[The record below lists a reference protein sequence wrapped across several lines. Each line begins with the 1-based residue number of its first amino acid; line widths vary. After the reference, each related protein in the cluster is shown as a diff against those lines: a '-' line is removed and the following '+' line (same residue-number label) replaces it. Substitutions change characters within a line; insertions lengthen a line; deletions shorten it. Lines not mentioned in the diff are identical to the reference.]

1 MATDYVTTTQDPW
14 AALQP
19 YLKTG
24 FAKAGQL
31 LTAGGPQYYPNST
44 VAQFGQNTQDALG
57 MMQQQATA
65 GNQVAGPA
73 GQQIASTLQGDY
85 LNSNPYLDAMYN
97 QAAQGVTR
105 NYQESVAPT
114 IAANFGLGGRTGSN
128 MAFANAMDSSRQ
140 TLADSLG
147 GMAANIYG
155 GNYQQER
162 ARQMQAAGLA
172 PQTAELGYYDA
183 DRLLGAG
190 QIQDEQSQRNISD
203 QFNRYMYNQE
213 RPYDAL
219 GRYMGYLGGNYG
231 GSTTQ
236 PVFQDTTARNL
247 GLAGAGLGL
256 ISEFGG
262 GAMDFLRGLF

>member
-1 MATDYVTTTQDPW
+1 MANDTVTTTSAPW
-14 AALQP
+14 STLVP
-19 YLKTG
+19 YLTSG
-24 FAKAGQL
+24 FRRAENLFQQ
-31 LTAGGPQYYPNST
+31 GGPQYYPNST
-44 VAQFGQNTQDALG
+44 VAQYGADTQGALG
-57 MMQQQATA
+57 MMRTAAQQGTPVA
-65 GNQVAGPA
+65 GAAQDQVA
-73 GQQIASTLQGDY
+73 QTLQGDY

-105 NYQESVAPT
+105 NYQDAVAPS

-140 TLADSLG
+140 QLGQQLG
-147 GMAANIYG
+147 GLAANIYG

-162 ARQMQAAGLA
+162 GRQIQAAGLA
-172 PQTAELGYYDA
+172 PQTADLNYADA
-183 DRLLGAG
+183 DRLLGVG
-190 QIQDEQSQRNISD
+190 QMLDDQSQRNVND

-213 RPYDAL
+213 RPYDNL
-219 GRYMGYLGGNYG
+219 GRYFGYLGGSYG

-256 ISEFGG
+256 LSEYGG
-262 GAMDFLRGLF
+262 GALNFLRGLF